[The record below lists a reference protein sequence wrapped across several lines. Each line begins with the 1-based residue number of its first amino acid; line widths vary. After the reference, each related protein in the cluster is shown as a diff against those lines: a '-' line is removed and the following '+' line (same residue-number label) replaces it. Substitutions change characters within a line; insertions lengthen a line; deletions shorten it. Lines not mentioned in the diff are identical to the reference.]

1 MLPPDQ
7 RLFEED
13 VQSAPYRIGVAK
25 GLWAQAEAD
34 TLPDGAAWPKA
45 YLWMAAAP
53 ERCARSLLCRAEPV
67 GLQVGGADRGVLGP
81 GEEGAARNREMAEGQ
96 AGKPVRDGVP
106 NRPDLMDAAAPSI
119 TLTTASPRK
128 AIPNGRSSSLI

>member
-13 VQSAPYRIGVAK
+13 VQTAPYRIGVAK
-25 GLWAQAEAD
+25 GLWAQAESH

-45 YLWMAAAP
+45 YF
-53 ERCARSLLCRAEPV
+53 
-67 GLQVGGADRGVLGP
+67 GP
-81 GEEGAARNREMAEGQ
+81 GEEGAARYREMAEGQ

-106 NRPDLMDAAAPSI
+106 GDRI
-119 TLTTASPRK
+119 
-128 AIPNGRSSSLI
+128 